1 VVLDRVRRIAF
12 SVDDIDAAVA
22 GLQARGTELLGNVEQ
37 YEDAYRLSYVR
48 GPEGIIVMLA
58 ERLG

>member
-48 GPEGIIVMLA
+48 GPEGIIVVLA